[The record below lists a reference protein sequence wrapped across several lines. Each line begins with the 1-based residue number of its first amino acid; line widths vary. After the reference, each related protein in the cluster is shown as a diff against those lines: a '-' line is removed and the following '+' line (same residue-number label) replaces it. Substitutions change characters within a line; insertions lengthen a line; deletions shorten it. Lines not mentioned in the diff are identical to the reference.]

1 MPLQTLNKVFLSLQM
16 CMIETLKVNGKNNYK
31 QPHMGKDS
39 LLKNGNLPVSLTIEP
54 EILSKSLSTL
64 QNKE

>member
-1 MPLQTLNKVFLSLQM
+1 
-16 CMIETLKVNGKNNYK
+16 MIETLKVNGKNNYK